1 MEKLPPHILKKAIK
15 GISCIGHPLRI
26 RILEYLDVNG
36 NASVSD
42 ITKGLRQEQIII
54 SQNLKKLRDANL
66 VKTNKKGVFVYYDIY
81 EEYPASIFVCIRK
94 LYALISNNDKFLK
107 DNFKQLLP
115 VDFMIMV
122 ANQIKLFSNTDKMK
136 ILNFLLE
143 NGESYVSQIVD
154 GTGIKQTKVSL
165 YLKRLYD
172 DEFIKSKKVGRF
184 VYYDITKGVHKT
196 ALECTHKRY
205 SLMKDN
211 F

>member
-15 GISCIGHPLRI
+15 GISYIGHPLRI
-26 RILEYLDVNG
+26 RILEYLDVYG
-36 NASVSD
+36 SSSVSD
-42 ITKGLRQEQIII
+42 ITKGLGQDQITI

-66 VKTNKKGVFVYYDIY
+66 VKTNKKGVFVFYDIY

-94 LYALISNNDKFLK
+94 LYAVISNNDKFLK
-107 DNFKQLLP
+107 DNFKQILP
-115 VDFMIMV
+115 IDFMVMV

-136 ILNFLLE
+136 ILNFLIE
-143 NGESYVSQIVD
+143 NGESFVSQIVS

-184 VYYDITKGVHKT
+184 VYYEITKGVHKT

-205 SLMKDN
+205 SLMKDK

>member
-15 GISCIGHPLRI
+15 GISYIWHPLRI
-26 RILEYLDVNG
+26 RILEYLDVYG
-36 NASVSD
+36 SSSVSD
-42 ITKGLRQEQIII
+42 ITKGLGQDQITI

-94 LYALISNNDKFLK
+94 LYAVISNNDKFLK
-107 DNFKQLLP
+107 DNFKQILP
-115 VDFMIMV
+115 IDFMVMV

-136 ILNFLLE
+136 ILNFLIE
-143 NGESYVSQIVD
+143 NGESFVSQIVS

-184 VYYDITKGVHKT
+184 VYYEITKGIHKT

-205 SLMKDN
+205 SLMKDK

>member
-15 GISCIGHPLRI
+15 GISYIGHPLRI
-26 RILEYLDVNG
+26 RILEYLDVYG
-36 NASVSD
+36 SSSVSD
-42 ITKGLRQEQIII
+42 ITKGLGQDQITI

-94 LYALISNNDKFLK
+94 LYAVISNNDKFLK
-107 DNFKQLLP
+107 DNFKQILP
-115 VDFMIMV
+115 IDFMVMV

-136 ILNFLLE
+136 ILNFLIE
-143 NGESYVSQIVD
+143 NGESFVSQIVS

-184 VYYDITKGVHKT
+184 VYYEITKGIHKT

-205 SLMKDN
+205 SLMKDK